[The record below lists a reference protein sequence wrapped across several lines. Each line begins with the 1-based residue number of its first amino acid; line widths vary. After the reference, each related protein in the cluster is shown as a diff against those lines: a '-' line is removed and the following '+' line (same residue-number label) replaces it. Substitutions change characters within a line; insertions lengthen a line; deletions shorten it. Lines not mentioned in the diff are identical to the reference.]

1 MSLPR
6 GFGYSEDEFQK
17 WKKEREFNSRETP
30 LKKCRLGKV
39 CDDSYRSERC
49 TVHKWTWKHDEAY
62 TLIKIALFVII
73 GGTILFGAIGIALTL
88 VDMQAEP
95 YKKIIDGYNCKQ
107 LAEYVANLNP
117 QYRYAEHRYE
127 WLCVNEQVKEF
138 QG

>member
-17 WKKEREFNSRETP
+17 WKKEREFNERDP
-30 LKKCRLGKV
+30 PRKKCILGKV
-39 CDDSYRSERC
+39 CDDSYKSERC
-49 TVHKWTWKHDEAY
+49 TVHKWTWKHDEAWM
-62 TLIKIALFVII
+62 LIRIFLFVVI
-73 GGTILFGAIGIALTL
+73 GGTILLACIAIGLYF
-88 VDMQAEP
+88 VDMEAEP
-95 YKKIIDGYNCKQ
+95 YMKNIDGYNCKQ